1 MSPKPK
7 KRKLIE
13 RSDGSWHQETQSEN
27 IIRNALLSQGLEF
40 KQEQII
46 AGIKV
51 DFYLPAVQAVIE
63 VDGESHLT
71 TEKKQRDLATTERLI
86 SLGIR
91 VIRIS
96 GMDAHSPQVVRDL
109 LQGLKQEET
118 HWRKIT
124 GSPDFNNPQLKEK
137 LSQLKNEGK
146 L

>member
-7 KRKLIE
+7 RRKLIE

-27 IIRNALLSQGLEF
+27 IVRNALLSQGLEF
-40 KQEQII
+40 KQEHII

-51 DFYLPAVQAVIE
+51 DFYLPTVQAVIE

-71 TEKKQRDLATTERLI
+71 AEKKLRDVNTNERLKSI
-86 SLGIR
+86 GLR

-109 LQGLKQEET
+109 LQGIKQEET

-124 GSPDFNNPQLKEK
+124 KPQDFNNPQLKEK
-137 LSQLKNEGK
+137 LNQLIKEGK
-146 L
+146 I

>member
-27 IIRNALLSQGLEF
+27 IVRNALLSQGLEF
-40 KQEQII
+40 MQEHII

-51 DFYLPAVQAVIE
+51 DFYLPAVQSVIE

-71 TEKKQRDLATTERLI
+71 VEKKQRDLATTERLK
-86 SLGIR
+86 SFGIR

-96 GMDAHSPQVVRDL
+96 GMEAHSPQVVRDL
-109 LQGLKQEET
+109 LQGIKQEET

-124 GSPDFNNPQLKEK
+124 GPQNFNNPQLKEK
-137 LSQLKNEGK
+137 LSQLIKAGK
-146 L
+146 I